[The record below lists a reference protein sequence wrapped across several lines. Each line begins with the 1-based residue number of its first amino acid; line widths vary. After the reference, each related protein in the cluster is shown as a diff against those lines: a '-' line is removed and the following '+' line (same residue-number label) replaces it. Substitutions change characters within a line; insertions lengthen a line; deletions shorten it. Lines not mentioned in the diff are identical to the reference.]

1 MSMHDMIERV
11 LFSEEQI
18 AQRVR
23 ELGQAIACD
32 YADSSN
38 LLLIGVLRGVA
49 VFFGDMIRAI
59 DRPLEIDFM
68 SISSYGASTT
78 SSGVVRILKDL
89 DENIIGRDV
98 VVIEDIVDTGLTLS
112 YLVKLLRDR
121 RPASLEICSLLN
133 KPERRKQSVDVKYV
147 GFTIPDQFVV
157 GYGLDYA
164 QKFRNLPYVGILKP
178 EVYTK

>member
-1 MSMHDMIERV
+1 
-11 LFSEEQI
+11 
-18 AQRVR
+18 
-23 ELGQAIACD
+23 
-32 YADSSN
+32 
-38 LLLIGVLRGVA
+38 
-49 VFFGDMIRAI
+49 
-59 DRPLEIDFM
+59 
-68 SISSYGASTT
+68 
-78 SSGVVRILKDL
+78 
-89 DENIIGRDV
+89 